1 MFATFFYGILDQVK
15 STFNSTNAGHNPP
28 LLFRVD
34 GKIKRLEAG
43 GLVLGFLPDQNYTQQ
58 TVKIKKGEVV
68 VLFTDGITEAAG
80 PSSEKISENLFGEER
95 LIEVV
100 RASLTKSAVEIQA
113 AILQAIS
120 DHTANAPQYDDITLV
135 IIKRKKQKA

>member
-1 MFATFFYGILDQVK
+1 
-15 STFNSTNAGHNPP
+15 
-28 LLFRVD
+28 
-34 GKIKRLEAG
+34 
-43 GLVLGFLPDQNYTQQ
+43 
-58 TVKIKKGEVV
+58 VKIKQGEVV

-80 PSSEKISENLFGEER
+80 ASSGKISENLFGEER

-135 IIKRKKQKA
+135 VIKRTKQKA